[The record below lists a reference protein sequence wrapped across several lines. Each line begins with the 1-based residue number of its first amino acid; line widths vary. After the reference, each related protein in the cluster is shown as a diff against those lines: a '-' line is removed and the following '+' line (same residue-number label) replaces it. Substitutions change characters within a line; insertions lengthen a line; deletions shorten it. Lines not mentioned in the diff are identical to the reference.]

1 MKQLKSHCQ
10 RAANEVRATTHAK
23 YVVTPVDAKRSAA
36 ADFSTSDH
44 LDTTSLPSIS
54 PHSFS
59 STAIMAP
66 NRVVVSNNARPQ
78 KGFMSTIY
86 DEATSPEN
94 TTIVR
99 SLLVFGVRL
108 CLLSN
113 ARS

>member
-1 MKQLKSHCQ
+1 
-10 RAANEVRATTHAK
+10 
-23 YVVTPVDAKRSAA
+23 
-36 ADFSTSDH
+36 
-44 LDTTSLPSIS
+44 
-54 PHSFS
+54 
-59 STAIMAP
+59 MAP

-108 CLLSN
+108 YLLSN